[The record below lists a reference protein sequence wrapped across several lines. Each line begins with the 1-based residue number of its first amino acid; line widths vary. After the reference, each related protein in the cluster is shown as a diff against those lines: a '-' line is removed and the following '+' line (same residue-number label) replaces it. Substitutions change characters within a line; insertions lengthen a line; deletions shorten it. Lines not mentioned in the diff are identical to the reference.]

1 VGANLSR
8 RKGGKPLYAQAAE
21 LLRERI
27 VRGDLAFGARLDSE
41 PELAKQLGVSRATVS
56 KALDILASDGLVSR
70 EQGRGTFVR
79 RPRLD
84 RGSNLTSFTQNIAQ
98 LGHKPSQR
106 VLDHYRAFASPDD
119 ALLAQFPN
127 DELLFVLRRIRLVDD
142 EPFGIHRSVIPDD
155 IAEQIGLEERLR
167 TGGLSLYAL
176 FGEHNFTVATA
187 EDRLRAANSTAEE
200 AALLGLKEGTALM
213 VVRRFSYDAT
223 GRLIEAVDA
232 RYDGSWYEYHVELV
246 STRTPTRIRNEQQ
259 QEPDEQVPEQPD
271 EPDEKG

>member
-27 VRGDLAFGARLDSE
+27 VRGELPFGTRLESE
-41 PELAKQLGVSRATVS
+41 PALAVQLGVSRATVS

-84 RGSNLTSFTQNIAQ
+84 RGSSLTSFTQNIAQ

-106 VLDHYRAFASPDD
+106 VLDFYRTFARPDD
-119 ALLAQFPN
+119 ALLAPFPN
-127 DELLFVLRRIRLVDD
+127 DELLFVLRRVRLVDD
-142 EPFGIHRSVIPDD
+142 EPFGIHRSVLPDE
-155 IAEQIGLEERLR
+155 IAERIELEERLR

-176 FGEHNFTVATA
+176 FGEHNFTIVSA
-187 EDRLRAANSTAEE
+187 EDRLRAVNSTAEE
-200 AALLGLKEGTALM
+200 AALLGVREGTALM
-213 VVRRFSYDAT
+213 VVRRYSYNET
-223 GRLIEAVDA
+223 GRLIEAADA

-246 STRTPTRIRNEQQ
+246 STRAPTQIREEQKP
-259 QEPDEQVPEQPD
+259 EEQ

>member
-27 VRGDLAFGARLDSE
+27 VRGELPFGARLDSE
-41 PELAKQLGVSRATVS
+41 PALAVQLGVSRATVS

-84 RGSNLTSFTQNIAQ
+84 RGSNLTSFTQNIAA

-106 VLDHYRAFASPDD
+106 VLDYYRTFASPDD

-127 DELLFVLRRIRLVDD
+127 EELLFVLRRIRLVDQ

-155 IAEQIGLEERLR
+155 IAGKIGLEDKLR
-167 TGGLSLYAL
+167 AGELSLYAL
-176 FGEHNFTVATA
+176 FGEHNYTVATA

-200 AALLGLKEGTALM
+200 AALLGLREGTALM

-232 RYDGSWYEYHVELV
+232 RYDASWYEYHVELV
-246 STRTPTRIRNEQQ
+246 STRTPTLIRNEQQ
-259 QEPDEQVPEQPD
+259 HEDQQK
-271 EPDEKG
+271 PDEKG